1 MCCIRTPDCSKLQ
14 AMQIHME
21 SLFKRLRVTGALLL
35 CSTGLIVGVQD
46 TKGRD
51 LRNGWEIHR
60 ELEIAPGAQAAV
72 KDFFPSFLEYQDMV
86 MFHPKFGYYSSGRV
100 SFTNDYQTFPIVL
113 APLFGHMVAEQMFHM
128 WEGMRAAGTL
138 GEREQFTIAE
148 FGPGDGAMAESILD
162 YIDEKSKG
170 TDPRWRQFS
179 DQVLYICYDRS
190 PALND
195 IQRERNKRFGTRFAA
210 RVADATSPTATIA
223 PGSLKGVV
231 LSNELPDA
239 FSVHKLI
246 LSPSGA
252 AEVAFVIPTLSG
264 RDWQTI
270 QPLLPAQLAKTIEDN
285 DVAVEKR
292 FFTGTAEAT
301 MYLTRSSLIS
311 LLENL
316 VSRKEYETSANALQF
331 QEVFVPVSV
340 FPELSAHL
348 QRYAPVFAG
357 VLARNPR
364 GLVTYVNLGAE
375 SFIQGTAQVLKSGY
389 VLTIDYGSTWNG
401 ILADDTAHLRTY
413 GPVHREANVSTLLD
427 GGATPQEVSTSNP
440 YLGPTLN
447 DMTTDVNFSLLSAV
461 GQLAGL
467 KPIYFG
473 SQRALQTGSGI
484 TLDKAPVDNRGNLIS
499 EKFYQ
504 WASDFVNPGVYKVFV
519 QQKVGTDDKYVY
531 PDTQPESLGLD
542 PSSLTETE
550 RLRAAEIEKRLAG
563 IYAPATAPAR

>member
-1 MCCIRTPDCSKLQ
+1 M
-14 AMQIHME
+14 
-21 SLFKRLRVTGALLL
+21 LLG
-35 CSTGLIVGVQD
+35 SIGLILGVQD
-46 TKGRD
+46 SRVRD

-60 ELEIAPGAQAAV
+60 ELQIPPGSQAAV

-100 SFTNDYQTFPIVL
+100 SFTSDYQTFPIVL
-113 APLFGHMVAEQMFHM
+113 APLFGHMVAEQIFHM
-128 WEGMRAAGTL
+128 WDGMRAAGTL

-148 FGPGDGAMAESILD
+148 FGPGDGAMAESILS
-162 YIDEKSKG
+162 YVEQKSKG
-170 TDPRWRQFS
+170 SDPKWRQFS
-179 DQVLYICYDRS
+179 DQLLYICYDRS

-195 IQRERNKRFGTRFAA
+195 IQRERNKRFGARFAA
-210 RVADATSPTATIA
+210 RVADATSMTATIA

-246 LSPSGA
+246 LSPSGT
-252 AEVAFVIPTLSG
+252 AEVAFVVPTLAG
-264 RDWQTI
+264 KDWQTI
-270 QPLLPAQLAKTIEDN
+270 RPLLPAQLTKTIEDD
-285 DVAVEKR
+285 DVSVEKK
-292 FFTGTAEAT
+292 FFSGIAEPT
-301 MYLTRSSLIS
+301 LYLTRKSLIS

-316 VSRKEYETSANALQF
+316 VSKKEYEDSANALQF

-340 FPELSAHL
+340 FPELTTHL
-348 QRYAPVFAG
+348 RRYAPVFAG

-375 SFIQGTAQVLKSGY
+375 SFIQGTAQILKSGY

-401 ILADDTAHLRTY
+401 ILADDSAHFRTY
-413 GPVHREANVSTLLD
+413 GPVHRQANVSNQFD

-473 SQRALQTGSGI
+473 SQRGLQAGTGV
-484 TLDKAPVDNRGNLIS
+484 TLDMAPVDQRGNLIS

-504 WASDFVNPGVYKVFV
+504 WASDFVNPSVYKVFV
-519 QQKVGTDDKYVY
+519 QQKEGTDDKYIY
-531 PDTQPESLGLD
+531 PDKQPESLGLD

-550 RLRAAEIEKRLAG
+550 RIRAIDIERRLTGAA
-563 IYAPATAPAR
+563 APAAAPAR